1 MIEPSKLTAGTSLIC
16 LIFLIGMHA
25 KKTIMYADYY
35 KIEYQFESPL
45 TFVDIM
51 IENYMLYIKL
61 IIIAH

>member
-1 MIEPSKLTAGTSLIC
+1 MIEPGKLTAGASLFC

-35 KIEYQFESPL
+35 KIEHQFESPL